1 MAHIYSKWSKAK
13 LLLNLR
19 EWKGSVEAIVG
30 LHFSIKEN
38 L

>member
-19 EWKGSVEAIVG
+19 EYEGSMEAITG
-30 LHFSIKEN
+30 LHF
-38 L
+38 